1 MARFCG
7 NCGTMV
13 GEEAK
18 VCGNCGTP
26 LQSDPVTEFEN
37 ASATYEAPVGGYEA
51 PAYGGTS
58 SNQDGMKKIIG
69 LIIGLLVAI
78 GLVISGVKIISA
90 NTGTN
95 AIIRQFAKCLE
106 TGEDG
111 SKLEKYLPNYLK
123 EAEMYDSFEV
133 EGELEEQFIDLREEG
148 EEEYGDYSVSY
159 KIIKT
164 DKMDDEELED
174 YRDRVEYI
182 NDEFD
187 VERITAG
194 KNVKVRFT
202 IRGDMDDERE
212 TIDMSFIKE
221 DGKWKIDIYSLDI

>member
-7 NCGTMV
+7 NCGNMV
-13 GEEAK
+13 GEEEK

-26 LQSDPVTEFEN
+26 LQSAPIEEFEN
-37 ASATYEAPVGGYEA
+37 SSAGYHAPAGGYQESA
-51 PAYGGTS
+51 FGGVS
-58 SNQDGMKKIIG
+58 FNQEGIKKIIG

-78 GLVISGVKIISA
+78 GLVIGGVKMISA

-111 SKLEKYLPNYLK
+111 AKLEKYLPNYLK
-123 EAEMYDSFEV
+123 EAELYDSFEV
-133 EGELEEQFIDLREEG
+133 EEELDEQFMDLREEG

-159 KIIKT
+159 KIMRTTKF
-164 DKMDDEELED
+164 DDEELED
-174 YRDRVEYI
+174 YRERVEYI
-182 NDEFD
+182 NDDYD
-187 VERITAG
+187 VERIKAG

-202 IRGDMDDERE
+202 IRGDGDDERNN
-212 TIDMSFIKE
+212 IDMSFIKE
-221 DGKWKIDIYSLDI
+221 DGKWKIDIYSLNI